1 MNIFPKQIPEQCSC
15 HSIDHIA
22 VTPRQYRGTD
32 RFQFKAYNER
42 QTQKST
48 GVSMKCQQ
56 TYNKFFMQ
64 AVIAM
69 GENKFR
75 FKLFW

>member
-1 MNIFPKQIPEQCSC
+1 
-15 HSIDHIA
+15 
-22 VTPRQYRGTD
+22 
-32 RFQFKAYNER
+32 
-42 QTQKST
+42 
-48 GVSMKCQQ
+48 MKCQQ

-75 FKLFW
+75 FKLFWWEFYKGA